1 MRVESPQRITI
12 NIIKWGLFATVMVLL
27 FFMLAKGT
35 GSASAADPDTIR
47 ANLTSAADTDK
58 MQEGDNRM
66 LRRLYGID
74 PEQLEAVTL
83 YYPSSNMGAE
93 ELLFVRVKDQANVK
107 GIKELIEARNGS
119 QIKAFEGYGA
129 EQTRMLKEAVL
140 NEYGSDLLY
149 VVERRPLRWS
159 KPMRLSD
166 QAGFSGKGPDS
177 RRTDLIKLSIMER
190 TG

>member
-1 MRVESPQRITI
+1 MKAKKSQRITI
-12 NIIKWGLFATVMVLL
+12 NVTKWGMFAAVMGLL

-35 GSASAADPDTIR
+35 GSASTADPDTIR
-47 ANLTSAADTDK
+47 ANITSAADTDK

-83 YYPSSNMGAE
+83 YYPASNMGAE
-93 ELLFVRVKDQANVK
+93 ELLFVRVKDPAAVK
-107 GIKELIEARNGS
+107 EIRELIETRNES

-129 EQTRMLKEAVL
+129 EQTQMLKDAVL

-149 VVERRPLRWS
+149 VVGA
-159 KPMRLSD
+159 
-166 QAGFSGKGPDS
+166 QAPAVAAAYGG
-177 RRTDLIKLSIMER
+177 
-190 TG
+190 